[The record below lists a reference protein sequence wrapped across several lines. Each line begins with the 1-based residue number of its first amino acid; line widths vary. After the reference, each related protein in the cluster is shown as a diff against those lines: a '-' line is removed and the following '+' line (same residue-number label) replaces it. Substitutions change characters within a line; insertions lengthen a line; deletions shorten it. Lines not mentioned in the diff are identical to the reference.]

1 MATTYELTPTI
12 GLVGGMTVQFA
23 DGRWPGEI
31 GHGVAMTD
39 EAFNIVEP
47 HLMAAAPEWTAAHR
61 YGAFELR
68 PAVRLA
74 LVAAFRN
81 ELSDLRRRSSQH
93 LQADF
98 LEALAR
104 WLEARLDEAWPVS
117 VLGY

>member
-1 MATTYELTPTI
+1 MAGTYELTPTI
-12 GLVGGMTVQFA
+12 GLAGGMTVQFA

-47 HLMAAAPEWTAAHR
+47 HLKAAASDWTSDHR
-61 YGAFELR
+61 YGVFELR

-74 LVAAFRN
+74 LIVAFRSKS
-81 ELSDLRRRSSQH
+81 SDLRRQTSQH
-93 LQADF
+93 AQADF
-98 LEALAR
+98 LETLAR
-104 WLEARLDEAWPVS
+104 WLEARSDEAWPVS